1 MVYEKR
7 GQWHLRDKFGLR
19 IFNTEAEAR
28 AADGVRH
35 PAKEMTYGGSPE
47 EKAVFKEEASPDEQE
62 FVFESESGS
71 EEEV

>member
-28 AADGVRH
+28 AAEGVRH

-47 EKAVFKEEASPDEQE
+47 EKAFYKEEAGSDEQE
-62 FVFESESGS
+62 TVFGS
-71 EEEV
+71 EVGGEEEI